1 MKKIPWGIMAGAC
14 AIAAFFTVVATI
26 ALYVIFGGIAAMT
39 NATASLFDEW
49 YQVLLFVAAVISVLG
64 LIGTTVMYFVTAKR
78 KKEKGE
84 KEA

>member
-1 MKKIPWGIMAGAC
+1 MAGAC

-49 YQVLLFVAAVISVLG
+49 YQVLLFVVDIIFGLG
-64 LIGTTVMYFVTAKR
+64 LIGSGAMYFVTAK
-78 KKEKGE
+78 EKGKGE
-84 KEA
+84 TA

>member
-1 MKKIPWGIMAGAC
+1 
-14 AIAAFFTVVATI
+14 
-26 ALYVIFGGIAAMT
+26 MT

-64 LIGTTVMYFVTAKR
+64 LIGTTVMYFVTAKS